1 MKFKNLLITAAL
13 AICVQMAPPA
23 LAAPTG
29 DWIDTSS
36 MTPVYTA
43 ENLSVTASGAVEA
56 DVNITDFI
64 IDFEVA
70 MNGRYVVRRNI
81 DGTVK
86 NWIDIR
92 QSWATEAREGST
104 TQGTGRHVQ
113 QVVNANGWFD
123 RTNVD
128 PDYPL
133 YTTENI
139 GFRLQT
145 KNGTISLWAADLDA
159 EGEPAYKYAGSYTH
173 DNAKNKK
180 GTLQIWCDTAQ
191 TIKSIKV
198 YSLKGEMKT
207 DAEISAKKGSVFDV
221 EFSVEPEITL
231 TEADFVLKNSEG
243 NEVVGAIGT
252 VSGDGCNYTITLGE
266 WLEFG
271 EEYTLSLVDGINTV
285 QGFGIEGAMLTTE
298 DAPRYKLEIT
308 DVAVS
313 SEEVTV
319 SATKNV
325 NETISGVA
333 VIGVYNVTD
342 GVEEC
347 VKIIAQNITDE
358 TRDSFDLT
366 FTQVQ
371 AGSVLR
377 AYILTDLDTMK
388 SMAMPQ
394 EN

>member
-23 LAAPTG
+23 WAAPTG

-159 EGEPAYKYAGSYTH
+159 EGEPAYKYAGIF
-173 DNAKNKK
+173 
-180 GTLQIWCDTAQ
+180 LLW
-191 TIKSIKV
+191 
-198 YSLKGEMKT
+198 
-207 DAEISAKKGSVFDV
+207 
-221 EFSVEPEITL
+221 
-231 TEADFVLKNSEG
+231 
-243 NEVVGAIGT
+243 
-252 VSGDGCNYTITLGE
+252 
-266 WLEFG
+266 
-271 EEYTLSLVDGINTV
+271 
-285 QGFGIEGAMLTTE
+285 
-298 DAPRYKLEIT
+298 
-308 DVAVS
+308 
-313 SEEVTV
+313 
-319 SATKNV
+319 
-325 NETISGVA
+325 
-333 VIGVYNVTD
+333 GVYKPKTIYY
-342 GVEEC
+342 
-347 VKIIAQNITDE
+347 IIHIKKN
-358 TRDSFDLT
+358 
-366 FTQVQ
+366 
-371 AGSVLR
+371 
-377 AYILTDLDTMK
+377 
-388 SMAMPQ
+388 
-394 EN
+394 ENRKKFFIYNYKERKCFIHIFFFNKC